1 MLSKNPICRKRREGY
16 FGESSKDKT
25 WVLIQ
30 VIFGFNNI
38 KYAEKQ
44 INTFRC
50 RSLIFISIEGFPTE
64 DEDRFP
70 RTPVNIASVS
80 FE

>member
-1 MLSKNPICRKRREGY
+1 MFGY
-16 FGESSKDKT
+16 
-25 WVLIQ
+25 
-30 VIFGFNNI
+30 NNI
-38 KYAEKQ
+38 KYIEKQ

-50 RSLIFISIEGFPTE
+50 RSLIFIYIEGFPTE

-80 FE
+80 LEQYHEASRRIAAE